1 MRVLVVED
9 EPKIAAFIQKGL
21 QEECYAVDVAQDGD
35 AGLDYALSVEY
46 DLIVLDISLPKLDG
60 LSLCRELRRIDI
72 KTPVLM
78 LTARDTVEDRV
89 TGLDSGADDYLVKP
103 FSFNELLARLRA
115 LSRRPPTVQNAVLQL
130 ADLQV
135 DTVSHTVSRGER
147 SIDLSPKEYSLLE
160 FLLRHTNRVVT
171 RANIAEH
178 VWDEAFYSESNVVD
192 VYIRNLRRKI
202 DDEHPVKL
210 IHTVRGIGYKMVQ
223 GSADT
228 GAARPR

>member
-21 QEECYAVDVAQDGD
+21 QEEYYAVDVAQDGD
-35 AGLDYALSVEY
+35 AGLDCAVSVEY

-60 LSLCRELRRIDI
+60 LSLCQELRRVGI

-115 LSRRPPTVQNAVLQL
+115 LSRRPLVVQDAVLRL

-135 DTVSHTVSRGER
+135 DTVSHTVSRGGR

-160 FLLRHTNRVVT
+160 FLLRHVNRVVT

-178 VWDEAFYSESNVVD
+178 VWDEEFYSESNVVD

-202 DDEHPVKL
+202 DDECSVKL
-210 IHTVRGIGYKMVQ
+210 IYTVRGIGYKMVQ
-223 GSADT
+223 GSADDP
-228 GAARPR
+228 A